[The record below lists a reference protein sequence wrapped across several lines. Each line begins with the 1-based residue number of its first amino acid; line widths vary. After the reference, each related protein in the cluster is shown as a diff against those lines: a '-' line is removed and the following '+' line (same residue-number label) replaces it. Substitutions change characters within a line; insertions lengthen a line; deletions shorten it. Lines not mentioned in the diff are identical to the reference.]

1 MTVNDKTKDRKL
13 QHDTNRDA
21 SKISA
26 LSFGKVDKYEYI
38 IGEEILPLD
47 QSKVIEPANHI
58 YSPLGKAFEKQ
69 IKKLKNKEKTKK
81 GFKISWNQRQLK
93 DFFRK
98 G

>member
-26 LSFGKVDKYEYI
+26 LSFGKADKYEYI

-58 YSPLGKAFEKQ
+58 YSPLGKPFEKQ

-81 GFKISWNQRQLK
+81 GFKKSWN
-93 DFFRK
+93 
-98 G
+98 

>member
-26 LSFGKVDKYEYI
+26 LSLGKVDKYEYI

-47 QSKVIEPANHI
+47 QSKVIEPANH
-58 YSPLGKAFEKQ
+58 KVKH
-69 IKKLKNKEKTKK
+69 LKSK
-81 GFKISWNQRQLK
+81 
-93 DFFRK
+93 
-98 G
+98 

>member
-26 LSFGKVDKYEYI
+26 LSLGKVDKYEYI

-58 YSPLGKAFEKQ
+58 YSPLGKPFEKQ

-81 GFKISWNQRQLK
+81 GFKKSWN
-93 DFFRK
+93 
-98 G
+98 